1 MNLGKKIHIRKQVLG
16 ENALYFVIWVCVFL
30 VPFMNAGLVS
40 EKVIDLREVVLSW
53 LIILPFFLL
62 FLLNT
67 WLLFRY
73 LHRKHLYWVYYLV
86 SVVLIAGV
94 FTMLEL
100 YEQSDIAF
108 AVSLGTIGQSFEAKH
123 IVLSVFPWWGNM
135 IAAALMFGA
144 NNAICIF
151 YRNMQHDEDKE
162 RLQRQNIQAEM
173 YYLKHQINPHF
184 LMNTLNNI
192 HALVDIDSEAAKQAV
207 IQLSDMMRYVVYDTG
222 GNTISLRNDIKFIKN
237 YIELMRI
244 RYTDDVD
251 IKFTY
256 PNQLVGRVDI
266 PPLIFIVFVEN
277 AFKHGISYN
286 SESYIYVDLSYEND
300 YVIGRFENSVNENS
314 RKDKPG
320 IGLENVRKRLDLIY
334 GNNYDLQIEKKSNSY
349 CVTLKIP
356 TLKNNEMHRN

>member
-1 MNLGKKIHIRKQVLG
+1 MGKLRIKIRKQVLG

-40 EKVIDLREVVLSW
+40 EEVIDLREVVLSW
-53 LIILPFFLL
+53 LKILPFFLL

-222 GNTISLRNDIKFIKN
+222 GNSIALQEDIKFVKN

-244 RYTDDVD
+244 RYTDDVN
-251 IKFTY
+251 ISFKY
-256 PNQLVGRVDI
+256 PQRLRGRINV

-277 AFKHGISYN
+277 AFKHGVSYKTG
-286 SESYIYVDLSYEND
+286 SYINIEIEYENGF
-300 YVIGRFENSVNENS
+300 VIGRVENSVNEKS
-314 RKDKPG
+314 RATKPG
-320 IGLENVRKRLDLIY
+320 IGLDNVRKRLDLIY
-334 GNNYDLQIEKKSNSY
+334 GSNYELQIEDTSHSY

-356 TLKNNEMHRN
+356 TLNGNEMHSN